1 MIYHIYIPSVVD
13 WDYWSVEVGN
23 EREDRLRHLK
33 VGSGEVAPATI
44 IGRQGVVGGAEVSS
58 REKDGWTSLQAP
70 LGVIFAIGT
79 PHLEACSAATPSVEE
94 HPTQPRAVLAVAGL
108 VEVPVAT
115 GALCNTGK
123 PLMLLLCTSLQS
135 IITGEKIHL

>member
-1 MIYHIYIPSVVD
+1 MIYIYIPSVVD
-13 WDYWSVEVGN
+13 WDYLSIEVGN
-23 EREDRLRHLK
+23 EREDCLRHQK

-58 REKDGWTSLQAP
+58 REKDGWASLQAP
-70 LGVIFAIGT
+70 LGVIIAIGT
-79 PHLEACSAATPSVEE
+79 SHLKARPTAAPSVEE
-94 HPTQPRAVLAVAGL
+94 HPTQPRAVLAVTGF

-123 PLMLLLCTSLQS
+123 PLLLLLCTSLQS
-135 IITGEKIHL
+135 IVLG